1 MHTTSRLGLV
11 LTILLAAVLVA
22 CSGSTAAS
30 PSAPASP
37 PPATDAP
44 TDAPP
49 TASPTSA
56 APTAETPTDEP
67 SMGSEL
73 VTVAETGLGHVLV
86 GADGRTLYLFTPDS
100 AGEPTCYDDC
110 ATNWPP
116 LLADGEISVGAGL
129 DDSDFSTVERTDGT
143 MQVKVGDWPLYYFA
157 GDAAAG
163 DTNGQGVG
171 EKWYVVSP
179 TGEMIQ

>member
-1 MHTTSRLGLV
+1 MHTTPRLGLL
-11 LTILLAAVLVA
+11 LTVMLAAILVA
-22 CSGSTAAS
+22 CSSPAGAS
-30 PSAPASP
+30 PSAPASQ
-37 PPATDAP
+37 PPASEAP
-44 TDAPP
+44 TEEP
-49 TASPTSA
+49 SSA

-67 SMGSEL
+67 SAGSEI
-73 VTVAETGLGHVLV
+73 VSVAESDLGQILV
-86 GADGRTLYLFTPDS
+86 GEDGRTLYLFTPDT
-100 AGEPTCYDDC
+100 AGESTCYDEC

-116 LLADGEISVGAGL
+116 LLADGDITVGAGL

-143 MQVKVGDWPLYYFA
+143 MQVKIGEWPLYYFA
-157 GDAAAG
+157 ADTAAG

>member
-1 MHTTSRLGLV
+1 MHTTPRLVLV
-11 LTILLAAVLVA
+11 LTILLTTVLAA
-22 CSGSTAAS
+22 CSSSAGAS
-30 PSAPASP
+30 PSVPASQPPASEAPSDAPA
-37 PPATDAP
+37 
-44 TDAPP
+44 
-49 TASPTSA
+49 TASPT
-56 APTAETPTDEP
+56 TATPTDEP
-67 SMGSEL
+67 STDSEL
-73 VTVAETGLGHVLV
+73 VTVADTDLGQILV
-86 GADGRTLYLFTPDS
+86 GADGRTLYLFTPDT
-100 AGEPTCYDDC
+100 AGESTCYDEC

-143 MQVKVGDWPLYYFA
+143 LQVKIGEWPLYYFA